1 MITTYLASRSED
13 RDHIKLVARKLRNKG
28 IAITSRWLRYGGMV
42 YQNLEKMSEADAMR
56 MVAVHDLSD
65 IDDADLVIV
74 FSPKHALRIGT
85 GGRHFE
91 CGYAYGTGK
100 PIVVVGKPG
109 NAFHY
114 LPGIPVI
121 DEKDLI
127 NYILSKKWKKNA
139 KKTKRSN

>member
-1 MITTYLASRSED
+1 MITVYLASRSED
-13 RDHIKLVARKLRNKG
+13 RDHIKIVARKLRNKN

-42 YQNLEKMSEADAMR
+42 YQNVAKMSEAEAMR

-65 IDDADLVIV
+65 IDDADIVIV
-74 FSPKHALRIGT
+74 FSPKNALKIGT

-91 CGYAYGTGK
+91 AGYAYATGK
-100 PIVVVGKPG
+100 PLIVVGKRG

-114 LPGIPVI
+114 LPGVPLV

-127 NYILSKKWKKNA
+127 DYILSKKWKKNA
-139 KKTKRSN
+139 RKTKS